1 MSGGGPGRNC
11 GERAVTGIIAAM
23 RTQGPRKAIGVWWSE
38 MRDKYNRRESAEGVL
53 LALPYL
59 IAFGAFMLFPL
70 IYGFY
75 MSLYDW
81 DALNPAQSEFIG
93 LGNYVTLVNDPRF
106 WEALWNTIWFVIL
119 TVPPLVI
126 LSLLIALGVNRNV
139 KGQTVLRT
147 IFFSPYI
154 LTVAVIALI
163 WTELFAGEGGFI
175 RYWLGFVMADPPRF
189 LIDPTWAMVSIAVA
203 TIWWQIA
210 FNFIILLA
218 ARQNVS
224 DRLYEAAKLD
234 GASTYRMMRDIT
246 IPQMRNPLIFVV
258 IITFVG
264 SFQVFGQPYI
274 MTDGGPSFSTH
285 TIVMY
290 LYTTGFAGRE
300 FGYAAAVGYVLFL
313 ILITV
318 SVINYYVLSK
328 ND

>member
-1 MSGGGPGRNC
+1 MLDL
-11 GERAVTGIIAAM
+11 IAAM
-23 RTQGPRKAIGVWWSE
+23 RTEGPRQALNLWWQE
-38 MRDKYNRRESAEGVL
+38 MVDEYDRRESAEGIL
-53 LALPYL
+53 FALPYL
-59 IAFGAFMLFPL
+59 IAFVGFMLFPL
-70 IYGFY
+70 LYGFY

-81 DALNPAQSEFIG
+81 DALNPEQSEFIG
-93 LGNYVTLVNDPRF
+93 LGNYQTLVNDPRF
-106 WEALWNTIWFVIL
+106 WEALWNTVWFVIL

-126 LSLLIALGVNRNV
+126 LALLLALGVNRNV
-139 KGQTVLRT
+139 KGQTLLRT

-154 LTVAVIALI
+154 LTVAVVSLI
-163 WTELFAGEGGFI
+163 WVELFAGEGGFI
-175 RYWLGFVMADPPRF
+175 RYWLGFVMEDPPRF

-203 TIWWQIA
+203 TVWWSIA

-218 ARQNVS
+218 ARQNVP

-234 GASTYRMMRDIT
+234 GASSYRMMRDIT

-274 MTDGGPSFSTH
+274 MTDGGPRFSTH

-290 LYTTGFAGRE
+290 LYTTGFAGRD
-300 FGYAAAVGYVLFL
+300 FGYAAAIGYVLFL

-318 SVINYYVLSK
+318 SVVNYYVLSE
-328 ND
+328 NE

>member
-1 MSGGGPGRNC
+1 MAL
-11 GERAVTGIIAAM
+11 EFVAAM
-23 RTQGPRKAIGVWWSE
+23 RTEGPRKAVTIWWDE
-38 MRDKYNRRESAEGVL
+38 ITETYNKKESIEGFL

-59 IAFGAFMLFPL
+59 IAFGGFMLFPL
-70 IYGFY
+70 LYGFY

-81 DALNPAQSEFIG
+81 DALNPEQSEFIWF
-93 LGNYVTLVNDPRF
+93 GNYQTLLSDARF
-106 WEALWNTIWFVIL
+106 WEALLNTIWFVIL

-126 LSLLIALGVNRNV
+126 FALLLALGINRNV

-154 LTVAVIALI
+154 LTVAVIAI
-163 WTELFAGEGGFI
+163 VWTELFAGEGGFI
-175 RYWLGFVMADPPRF
+175 RYWLGFIMEDPPRF
-189 LIDPTWAMVSIAVA
+189 LIDPSWAMVSIAVA
-203 TIWWQIA
+203 TIWWAIA

-218 ARQNVS
+218 ARQNVP

-234 GASTYRMMRDIT
+234 GASSYRMLRDIT

-274 MTDGGPSFSTH
+274 MTGGGPSFSTH

-290 LYTTGFAGRE
+290 LYTTGFAGRA

-313 ILITV
+313 ILITI
-318 SVINYYVLSK
+318 SAINYYLLSK
-328 ND
+328 NE